1 MRRVMRTLPEI
12 LLPLDGKEGWK
23 TKTGWWSHHGR
34 QFRRDRRGERGTDK
48 KTAGFFFCLV
58 HGYMIKDLQASPL
71 GRSKSNARGRK
82 DAMLGL
88 HTTYGSLC
96 VGSAAQ
102 GKGGSGCGLGRV
114 AHWGLLSSTG
124 SESCLP
130 LKTVGC
136 PWAGHGYIIWSHLI
150 FGLHLA

>member
-1 MRRVMRTLPEI
+1 MGKKGGRRRQVGGVITAVNSVGIEEE
-12 LLPLDGKEGWK
+12 KEGRTRK
-23 TKTGWWSHHGR
+23 QRVSSSV
-34 QFRRDRRGERGTDK
+34 
-48 KTAGFFFCLV
+48 L
-58 HGYMIKDLQASPL
+58 YMIKDLQASPL

-114 AHWGLLSSTG
+114 AHWGLLSSTR